1 MMGEADSTAAGE
13 GLVNRGEEEV
23 ACAWGLHMGK
33 LSGKVA
39 LVTGGTTGIG
49 LATARLFGAEG
60 AKVIATGRNPE
71 TLAAAR
77 KELAGLAE
85 VVQSDAGD
93 PEQIRKLFQDVGRAH
108 GRIDVLFLN
117 AGIFKL
123 AALADSTDELFDET
137 FRVNLKGPFGALRA
151 ALPLLGKGA
160 SVIFNTTVAGER
172 ALHNTSLYS
181 ASKAAL
187 TAIAS
192 VAAVELAPKGV
203 RVNTVS
209 PGPITTP
216 IFGKLGLPL
225 EVQEAIAQRLSA
237 HVPLGRFGT
246 ADEVARAA
254 LFLASDDSTFV
265 TGHALTVDGG
275 YTAV

>member
-1 MMGEADSTAAGE
+1 
-13 GLVNRGEEEV
+13 
-23 ACAWGLHMGK
+23 MGK

-39 LVTGGTTGIG
+39 VVTGGTTGIG
-49 LATARLFGAEG
+49 LATARLFASEG

-77 KELAGLAE
+77 KELGRVAE

-93 PEQIRKLFQDVGRAH
+93 PEQVRKLFQDIGRAH

-117 AGIFKL
+117 AGIAKFSS
-123 AALADSTDELFDET
+123 LADSSDELFDEILQIN
-137 FRVNLKGPFGALRA
+137 VKGPFVALRA

-160 SVIFNTTVAGER
+160 SVIFNTSVAAER
-172 ALHNTSLYS
+172 AMANTSVYS

-187 TAIAS
+187 
-192 VAAVELAPKGV
+192 VALARGAALELAARGV
-203 RVNTVS
+203 RVNSVQ

-216 IFGKLGLPL
+216 IFGKLGLPP
-225 EVQEAIAQRLSA
+225 EARDAIAQQVA
-237 HVPLGRFGT
+237 GKVPLGRFGA

-254 LFLASDDSTFV
+254 LFLASDDATFV
-265 TGHALTVDGG
+265 TGHELTVDGG
-275 YTAV
+275 YKAA

>member
-1 MMGEADSTAAGE
+1 MG
-13 GLVNRGEEEV
+13 R
-23 ACAWGLHMGK
+23 

-39 LVTGGTTGIG
+39 VVTGGTSGIG
-49 LATARLFGAEG
+49 LATARLFAAEG

-77 KELAGLAE
+77 KELANAAE

-93 PEQIRKLFQDVGRAH
+93 PAQVRKLVEGIGRAH

-117 AGIFKL
+117 AGIAKF
-123 AALADSTDELFDET
+123 APFGDSSDELFDEVLQ
-137 FRVNLKGPFGALRA
+137 VNLKGPFLALRA
-151 ALPLLGKGA
+151 AVPLLPKGA
-160 SVIFNTTVAGER
+160 SVIFNSSVAWDQ
-172 ALHNTSLYS
+172 AFPNASVYS

-187 TAIAS
+187 TALARG
-192 VAAVELAPKGV
+192 AAVELAPKGV

-216 IFGKLGLPL
+216 IFGKLGLPP
-225 EVQEAIAQRLSA
+225 EARDAIAQQVA
-237 HVPLGRFGT
+237 GKVPLGRFGA

-254 LFLASDDSTFV
+254 LFLASDDATFV
-265 TGHALTVDGG
+265 TGHELRVDGG
-275 YTAV
+275 YTA

>member
-1 MMGEADSTAAGE
+1 
-13 GLVNRGEEEV
+13 
-23 ACAWGLHMGK
+23 MGK

-39 LVTGGTTGIG
+39 VVTGGTTGIG
-49 LATARLFGAEG
+49 LATARLFAAEG

-77 KELAGLAE
+77 KELANVAE

-93 PEQIRKLFQDVGRAH
+93 PVQVRKLVEDVGRAQ

-117 AGIFKL
+117 AGIAKF
-123 AALADSTDELFDET
+123 APFGDSSDELFDEILQ
-137 FRVNLKGPFGALRA
+137 VNLKGPFLALRA
-151 ALPLLGKGA
+151 ALPFLGKGA
-160 SVIFNTTVAGER
+160 SVIVNSSVAGDR
-172 ALHNTSLYS
+172 AVANASVYS

-187 TAIAS
+187 TALARG
-192 VAAVELAPKGV
+192 AAVELAPRGV

-216 IFGKLGLPL
+216 IFGKLGLPP
-225 EVQEAIAQRLSA
+225 EARDALAQQVA
-237 HVPLGRFGT
+237 GKVPLGRFGA

-254 LFLASDDSTFV
+254 LFLASDDATFV
-265 TGHALTVDGG
+265 TGHELRVDGG
-275 YTAV
+275 YTA